1 MSSTKNVVG
10 WFEIPV
16 ANMER
21 AIKFYETVF
30 DYKLSRNQM
39 GPLDM
44 AWFPWQENPDAAG
57 CAGSL
62 VYHEDFYKPSDN
74 GTLVYFISPSG
85 DLQNEL
91 SKIND
96 AGGKVFVEKTQISPT
111 HGYMAVFYD
120 TEGNRVALHSLK

>member
-1 MSSTKNVVG
+1 MSVNKNVVG

-30 DYKLSRNQM
+30 DFKLSRNQM

-44 AWFPWQENPDAAG
+44 AWFPMPENPDAAG

-62 VYHEDFYKPSDN
+62 VYHKDFYKPSDA
-74 GTLVYFISPSG
+74 GTLVYFICPSG

-91 SKIND
+91 SRIED

-111 HGYMAVFYD
+111 HGFMAIFHD